1 MHPFIER
8 LGLRVPI
15 LQAPMAGVSTPALAA
30 AVTQAGGLGALGL
43 GAMTVDQAEA
53 ALRAAAALTTGP
65 INANLFCHQPVPPD
79 PARNRAWIAHL
90 APAFAEFM
98 RSQFPMAVHL
108 LDAGYSLTVWGR
120 RPASTEPL
128 AEMGAATSRGTSPS
142 ARR

>member
-65 INANLFCHQPVPPD
+65 ICVP
-79 PARNRAWIAHL
+79 
-90 APAFAEFM
+90 
-98 RSQFPMAVHL
+98 S
-108 LDAGYSLTVWGR
+108 
-120 RPASTEPL
+120 ASACPTFN
-128 AEMGAATSRGTSPS
+128 AATAAASF
-142 ARR
+142 